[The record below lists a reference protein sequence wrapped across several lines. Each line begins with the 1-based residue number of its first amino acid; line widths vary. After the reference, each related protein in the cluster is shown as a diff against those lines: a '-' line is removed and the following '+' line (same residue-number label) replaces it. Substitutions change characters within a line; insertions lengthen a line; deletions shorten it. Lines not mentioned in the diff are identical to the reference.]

1 MYKNV
6 FSKVTGLFDEYITTV
21 HVYRPNL
28 FLLFIK
34 RDLFTTIIKV
44 LNMNIVTYTLKKTHN

>member
-1 MYKNV
+1 MSILLQYMYI
-6 FSKVTGLFDEYITTV
+6 GLIF
-21 HVYRPNL
+21 